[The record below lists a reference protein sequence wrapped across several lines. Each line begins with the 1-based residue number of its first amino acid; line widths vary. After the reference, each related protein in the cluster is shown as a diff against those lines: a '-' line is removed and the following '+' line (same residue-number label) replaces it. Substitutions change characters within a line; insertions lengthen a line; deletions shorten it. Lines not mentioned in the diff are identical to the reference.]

1 MFNFSNYDFLNCL
14 VRFYKFICSV
24 EMIMGFIFN
33 VLVELNLIGLCYW
46 KCFYWLKKVK
56 EYNINYSKFEY
67 VREMLILYCYYLKKI
82 RYVYENYE
90 MFVWGKGKVY
100 CNIFFVV

>member
-14 VRFYKFICSV
+14 VRFYRFICSV

-67 VREMLILYCYYLKKI
+67 VREMLILYCYY
-82 RYVYENYE
+82 
-90 MFVWGKGKVY
+90 
-100 CNIFFVV
+100 